1 MKVAVVGADSFIA
14 MALRRAQG
22 TTGWRF
28 VHFAAAMTEPAALSD
43 VDLLINCAFDP
54 RLKTGCYN
62 AAYDADLQ
70 LVRRLP
76 SHTRVVMLS
85 SRLAYGPTGDDPRL
99 HESLAPRPE
108 RLYGINK
115 LRTEEALATLLGTRL
130 TVLRLSNVFGD
141 EDQSGRQSF
150 LAMALRSLRDQRR
163 VVLDMSPFVE
173 RDFIPV
179 DVLAEHIVQISR
191 APQAGLYNIGAGTA
205 VPTGRIA
212 QWLIEGHGHG
222 ELQVTNMR
230 EFDAF
235 WLDIAAARRDFGI
248 EPVLVQRIRQACL
261 DLGRRAREPQ
271 APFCLKVAV

>member
-1 MKVAVVGADSFIA
+1 MKVTVVGASSLIA
-14 MALRRAQG
+14 TALRRNQG

-43 VDLLINCAFDP
+43 VDLLINCAFNP
-54 RLKTGCYN
+54 RLRTGCYE
-62 AAYDADLQ
+62 AACDADLQ
-70 LVRRLP
+70 LVHRLSP
-76 SHTRVVMLS
+76 NTRVIMLS
-85 SRLAYGPTGDDPRL
+85 SRLVYGPAGDDPCLR
-99 HESLAPRPE
+99 EDRAPRPD
-108 RLYGINK
+108 RPYGINK
-115 LRTEEALATLLGTRL
+115 LRTEEALVGLLGARL

-141 EDQSGRQSF
+141 EDQPGRQNF
-150 LAMALRSLRDQRR
+150 LAMALRSLRGQRR

-179 DVLAEHIVQISR
+179 DALVEHIVQISR
-191 APQAGLYNIGAGTA
+191 VPQAGLYNIGAGTA

-222 ELQVTNMR
+222 ELVVTDMR

-235 WLDIAAARRDFGI
+235 WLDIGAARRDFGI
-248 EPVLVQRIRQACL
+248 GPVPVQRIRQACL

-271 APFCLKVAV
+271 NALSKVAA